1 MKAINFDTDEVMDVV
16 PFGAFSPDFSRLYLM
31 DANTGYPM
39 AWLYTA
45 DASHRG
51 AWHVLPGEPEWAGET
66 IGEVYNEDEGE
77 WEEEMNTALEN
88 YGFRLGDEDRRLG
101 GYWLEEL

>member
-1 MKAINFDTDEVMDVV
+1 MGENSTNGALRLLWDVIRYGDV
-16 PFGAFSPDFSRLYLM
+16 

-39 AWLYTA
+39 VWLYTA

-66 IGEVYNEDEGE
+66 IGEVYNEDEE
-77 WEEEMNTALEN
+77 AWEREMNEELAQ
-88 YGFRLGDEDRRLG
+88 YGLALGDEDKQLAA
-101 GYWLEEL
+101 YWLEEL

>member
-1 MKAINFDTDEVMDVV
+1 MKAINIDTDEVVDVV
-16 PFGAFSPDFSRLYLM
+16 PFGAFSPDLSSLYLV

-39 AWLYTA
+39 AWLYDT
-45 DASHRG
+45 SNEG
-51 AWHVLPGEPEWAGET
+51 AWHVLPGEPMYAGET
-66 IGEVYNEDEGE
+66 IGEVYNEDEE
-77 WEEEMNTALEN
+77 AWEEEMNTALES

>member
-1 MKAINFDTDEVMDVV
+1 MKAINFDTDEVVDVV
-16 PFGAFSPDFSRLYLM
+16 PFGLFSPDFSSLYLE

-51 AWHVLPGEPEWAGET
+51 RVARPPRRTQVGRRDHRRGLQRGRGRVGG
-66 IGEVYNEDEGE
+66 
-77 WEEEMNTALEN
+77 
-88 YGFRLGDEDRRLG
+88 GDERRP
-101 GYWLEEL
+101 